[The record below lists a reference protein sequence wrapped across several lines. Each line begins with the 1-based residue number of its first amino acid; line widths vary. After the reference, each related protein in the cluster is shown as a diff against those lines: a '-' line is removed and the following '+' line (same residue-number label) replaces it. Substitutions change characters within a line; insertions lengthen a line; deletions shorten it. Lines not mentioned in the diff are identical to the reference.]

1 MSKDTSSGRGKDFEK
16 SLFEKGQNNGKHQAS
31 KEAAETTKIGLRSVQ
46 GMLKNWKNSGKH
58 HL

>member
-1 MSKDTSSGRGKDFEK
+1 MSKDTSPERGKEK
-16 SLFEKGQNNGKHQAS
+16 SLFEKGQTVGKQQAY
-31 KEAAETTKIGLRSVQ
+31 KETAETTKIGFRSVQ

>member
-1 MSKDTSSGRGKDFEK
+1 MSRDTSCGRGKDFEK
-16 SLFEKGQNNGKHQAS
+16 NLFEKGQNIGKHQAS
-31 KEAAETTKIGLRSVQ
+31 KETTEKTKIWLRSVQ